1 MFTSWLFEQ
10 DDRDDRVGRFARLAY
25 ADYNAG
31 CASPFKDAVAWKVHF
46 EQKHPKKFEELL
58 DMLGDAF
65 VEYSTELDEQFKA
78 I

>member
-46 EQKHPKKFEELL
+46 EQKHPKKFGVLLEL
-58 DMLGDAF
+58 LGDAY
-65 VEYSTELDEQFKA
+65 VEYCTEFSEQDKA
-78 I
+78 L

>member
-10 DDRDDRVGRFARLAY
+10 DDRDDNVGRFAKLAY

-31 CASPFKDAVAWKVHF
+31 CASAFKDAVAWKEHF
-46 EQKHPKKFEELL
+46 EQKHPKKFGVLLEL
-58 DMLGDAF
+58 LGDAY